1 MSMPHGR
8 VRSQR
13 GVHRLVATAVA
24 ITLAMVALAACGSG
38 SEGDGGAGQSDT
50 LTIGISQELA
60 SLNPGVDG
68 GSSGA
73 GFMLYLPYA
82 TLIAKDPDTGAYGP
96 GLAESFGYVGTGNT
110 TFELKLRPD
119 AVFADGTPVDSEAVK
134 TWLEYFPTAG
144 GGFGKLLTIDSVET
158 PDATTAILHLG
169 VPSPLLPEYLA
180 GPWGMV
186 ISPQAVADPEQL
198 TLGAPGA
205 GPYQYDQDSTV
216 TGSSATYT
224 LIPNEHFYAQ
234 DQITW
239 SKIVVKVISDPA
251 ARLRAMQSGQ
261 LDVAMGTVDTIGA
274 ARAAGIDATASSWGW
289 TGVSIIDSN
298 GSTIEALADKRVRQ
312 ALNYAIDREGIA
324 QSLYAG
330 EVEPTSEL
338 TSPDGFDP
346 ALQDAYPYDP
356 EKAKELLAES
366 GIDLSQEI
374 ELEVPVARYLQ
385 AEEVGQIIAAMLTEV
400 GLNISINEMDFGS
413 FMAKQTKAHDMG
425 RLALLG
431 LAWPTIDAD
440 GILTMFEPGNVYDY
454 WGNEEFGDLLKK
466 GRATTDRD
474 AREAIYMEATKLMCE
489 EAGSVFLYQQPLTYG
504 LSNDFTWQA
513 RGDDWIRAMDMAP
526 AE

>member
-356 EKAKELLAES
+356 EKAKELLAEA
-366 GIDLSQEI
+366 GYPDGFTMTM
-374 ELEVPVARYLQ
+374 VA
-385 AEEVGQIIAAMLTEV
+385 
-400 GLNISINEMDFGS
+400 
-413 FMAKQTKAHDMG
+413 
-425 RLALLG
+425 
-431 LAWPTIDAD
+431 PTF
-440 GILTMFEPGNVYDY
+440 GILTGRPLAQAIAQNWSDIGVELDLTSVATSAELFEKYLSKASFLLDY
-454 WGNEEFGDLLKK
+454 ADSAMIQIAENRYVDGGSANPYGVIDREIIDLHDQLLASAPDDLLPLGQEMTRRITEQAYLVPIAKRPQVLFA
-466 GRATTDRD
+466 GDTVTGAMATPYLIQSSG
-474 AREAIYMEATKLMCE
+474 A
-489 EAGSVFLYQQPLTYG
+489 
-504 LSNDFTWQA
+504 W
-513 RGDDWIRAMDMAP
+513 DWAP
-526 AE
+526 AS